1 MIHAT
6 FRAGL
11 VAAMLALLQSPH
23 SLAQSN
29 NQSKDQGLLDLAT
42 NEAPSVVVT
51 LEKLV
56 NIETGSSNAKGLDAM
71 GQFLTGEFQKI
82 GATVTR
88 SKPTLPTSLGENFI
102 AQWKGTGSGKVLM
115 IAHMDTV
122 YPEGTLAKAPF
133 RVDGNRAF
141 GPGIADDKGGIATIL
156 HAVKV
161 LQARKFSQFDT
172 LTVMINTDEERGS
185 FGSADL
191 IRKLAGEHDLTL
203 SFEPT
208 VALREMLTLGTAGVA
223 NIDVIVKGRAAHAGA
238 NPEQG
243 VNALLEAADF
253 ALRTSDLDDKA
264 KDFRFNY
271 TVGKAGTVTNVIPA
285 DATITANV
293 RFYDTA
299 LLENALKTLRE
310 KAATPKFK
318 DSVIEIKLSSTR
330 PAFVADAKS
339 KALVDKALAVYKE
352 IGHEMIVIPR
362 VGGGTD
368 AAFAAQSGK
377 PVLEG
382 LGLPGFG
389 YHSDQTEY
397 VNIEAIPRRLYLA
410 VRMIEDG
417 ALGK

>member
-1 MIHAT
+1 MMYAT

-11 VAAMLALLQSPH
+11 VAAALATLQYSPAH
-23 SLAQSN
+23 AQN
-29 NQSKDQGLLDLAT
+29 KDQTLLDLAT
-42 NEAPSVVVT
+42 KEAPSVVVT

-56 NIETGSSNAKGLDAM
+56 NIETGSGNAKGLDAM

-88 SKPTLPTSLGENFI
+88 SKPTLATSLGENFI
-102 AQWKGTGSGKVLM
+102 AQWKGAGTGKVLM

-122 YPEGTLAKAPF
+122 YAEGTLAKAPF
-133 RVDGNRAF
+133 RIDGNRAF

-161 LQARKFSQFDT
+161 LQARKFNQFDT

-271 TVGKAGTVTNVIPA
+271 TLGKAGTVANMIPPE
-285 DATITANV
+285 ATITANV
-293 RFYDTA
+293 RFYDNA
-299 LLENALKTLRE
+299 LLENAIKTLRE
-310 KAATPKFK
+310 RAATPKFK
-318 DSVIEIKLSSTR
+318 DSVIEVKLTSTR
-330 PAFVADAKS
+330 PSFIADAKS
-339 KALVDKALAVYKE
+339 KALVDKALLVYKE

-382 LGLPGFG
+382 LGLPGLG
-389 YHSDQTEY
+389 YHSDQAEY

-410 VRMIEDG
+410 VRLIEDG

>member
-1 MIHAT
+1 MFHALTRAT
-6 FRAGL
+6 FI
-11 VAAMLALLQSPH
+11 AAFAFIPLAD
-23 SLAQSN
+23 A
-29 NQSKDQGLLDLAT
+29 KDQALLDLAT
-42 NEAPSVVVT
+42 KEAPSLVAT

-56 NIETGSSNAKGLDAM
+56 NIETGSTNAKGMEAM
-71 GQFLTGEFQKI
+71 GQFLTLEFQRI

-88 SKPTLPTSLGENFI
+88 AKPTIASSVGENLI
-102 AQWKGTGSGKVLM
+102 AQWKGAGTGKVLM

-122 YPEGTLAKAPF
+122 YAEGTLAKAPF
-133 RVDGNRAF
+133 RIDGNRAF
-141 GPGIADDKGGIATIL
+141 GPGIADDKGGIATII

-161 LQARKFSQFDT
+161 LQARKFNQFDT
-172 LTVMINTDEERGS
+172 ITVMINTDEERGS

-264 KDFRFNY
+264 NDFRFNY
-271 TVGKAGTVTNVIPA
+271 TLGKAGTVANMIPPE
-285 DATITANV
+285 ATISANV
-293 RFYDTA
+293 RFYDQA
-299 LLENALKTLRE
+299 RLDSAIKTLRE
-310 KAATPKFK
+310 RAATPKFK
-318 DSVIEIKLSSTR
+318 DSVIEVKQTSSR
-330 PAFVADAKS
+330 PSFVADAKS

-352 IGHEMIVIPR
+352 IGHEMIVIPK

-389 YHSDQTEY
+389 YHSDQAEY

-410 VRMIEDG
+410 VRLIEDG

>member
-1 MIHAT
+1 MFRT
-6 FRAGL
+6 FTRAAL
-11 VAAMLALLQSPH
+11 IAAIAFSPI
-23 SLAQSN
+23 AYA
-29 NQSKDQGLLDLAT
+29 KDQALLDLAT
-42 NEAPSVVVT
+42 KEAPSLVAT

-56 NIETGSSNAKGLDAM
+56 NIETGSTNAKGMEAM
-71 GQFLTGEFQKI
+71 GQFLTSEFQNI
-82 GATVTR
+82 GATVSR
-88 SKPTLPTSLGENFI
+88 VKPTIATSVGENFV
-102 AQWKGTGSGKVLM
+102 AQWKGAGTGKVLM

-122 YPEGTLAKAPF
+122 YAEGTLTKAPF
-133 RVDGNRAF
+133 RIDGNRAF
-141 GPGIADDKGGIATIL
+141 GPGIADDKGGIATII

-161 LQARKFSQFDT
+161 LQARKFNQFDT
-172 LTVMINTDEERGS
+172 ITVMINTDEERGS

-264 KDFRFNY
+264 NDFRFNY
-271 TVGKAGTVTNVIPA
+271 TLGKAGTVANMIPPE
-285 DATITANV
+285 ATISANV
-293 RFYDTA
+293 RFYDQA
-299 LLENALKTLRE
+299 RLDGALKTLRE
-310 KAATPKFK
+310 RAATPKFK
-318 DSVIEIKLSSTR
+318 DSVIEVKQTSSR
-330 PAFVADAKS
+330 PSFVADAKS
-339 KALVDKALAVYKE
+339 KALVDKALVIYKE
-352 IGHEMIVIPR
+352 IGHEMIVIPK

-389 YHSDQTEY
+389 YHSDQAEY

-410 VRMIEDG
+410 VRLIEDG